1 MLKAIMFDLDDT
13 LLWDEKSIEKAFE
26 ATCILATDKYD
37 IDAKELEKKV
47 REVAEAIYPT
57 YDTYDFVSNIG
68 IGVFE
73 SFWGDF
79 TDEGKNFEALNAMQ
93 ADYRKKSWLKGLQAF
108 DIFDED
114 LAIELAEHFPSERKK
129 HIYLYEE
136 TIEVLKQ
143 LKDDYKLL
151 MLTNGAPSLQHTKL
165 KLSPELAP
173 HFDHIVISGEF
184 GEGKPEPAIFEHSI
198 KLLDVEKN
206 ETIMVGNNPN
216 SDILGATRT
225 GIDSIWINHHNETI
239 EDVTPTYEVKRL
251 KEIIDIIK
259 SRS

>member
-26 ATCILATDKYD
+26 ATCKIATDKYN
-37 IDAKELEKKV
+37 IEPEQLEASV
-47 REVAEAIYPT
+47 RSAAEAPYRT
-57 YDTYDFVSNIG
+57 NDTYEFVSNIG
-68 IGVFE
+68 IGTFE
-73 SFWGDF
+73 SFWGEF
-79 TDEGKNFEALNAMQ
+79 TDEGKEFEKLRNMQ
-93 ADYRKKSWLKGLQAF
+93 ADYRMTAWSEGLKALGI
-108 DIFDED
+108 DDK
-114 LAIELAEHFPSERKK
+114 ELASELATTFPNERRK

-136 TIEVLKQ
+136 TLEVLNQ
-143 LKDDYKLL
+143 LKDNYKLL
-151 MLTNGAPSLQHTKL
+151 MLTNGAPSLQHEKL
-165 KLSPELAP
+165 SLSPELSP
-173 HFDHIVISGEF
+173 YFDHIVISGEF

-198 KLLDVEKN
+198 NLLEVDKN

-251 KEIIDIIK
+251 KDIIRIIK